1 MENKE
6 ISVTCK
12 GSSTVPLDK
21 LQDFQGNL
29 KTLGDAEFEKLKRQ
43 ILKYGFSFPV
53 FVWGDHILDGHQR
66 VFVVRSMV
74 DEGYTITD
82 IPVVEI
88 EAKDKKEAGEKLL
101 ALNSHYAKMTDEGLN
116 EFLHDMSID
125 VGAIAGDLELPDI
138 DMDSFLEGWVND
150 IAPSPMDSIED
161 AQQATDDVVVKIS
174 FNSEVWIDANAEV
187 GGFLERIKKKYK
199 AVVKIDE

>member
-12 GSSTVPLDK
+12 GSSTVPLDR
-21 LQDFQGNL
+21 LQGFQGNL

-43 ILKYGFSFPV
+43 ILKHGFSFPV
-53 FVWGDHILDGHQR
+53 FVWGDQILDGHQR
-66 VFVVRSMV
+66 VFVARALI
-74 DEGYTITD
+74 DEGYSIAD

-88 EAKDKKEAGEKLL
+88 NAADRKEAGEKLL